1 MPQETAR
8 SPLWAM
14 GAGILFVAA
23 LLAVLFYLDADDQVR
38 ELLRWFEL
46 QGAWAAVLFIVVMV
60 GVVVLL
66 LPGVL
71 FTTGAGF
78 VFGVLEG
85 SLYIV
90 LGTTLGAVV
99 AFLISRHTFG
109 ERARNFVLSHRRLH
123 LVQEELRSTGWK
135 IVLLTRLVP
144 FFPSKLANYFFG
156 LTPVRLSHFTFGSLF
171 GFIPFSVHNV
181 YLGSIAADLATLGT
195 GDMSRSPFQWL
206 VYMVG
211 FIATVIAVIYLNR
224 IARRALARYSES
236 DTADASQEQ
245 VSR

>member
-8 SPLWAM
+8 SPLWAI

-85 SLYIV
+85 SIYIV
-90 LGTTLGAVV
+90 LGTTLGAVM
-99 AFLISRHTFG
+99 AFLIARHGFG
-109 ERARNFVLSHRRLH
+109 DRAKHFVLSRSRLH
-123 LVQEELRSTGWK
+123 MVGKEMHSEGWK

-156 LTPVRLSHFTFGSLF
+156 LTPVRLGHFTLGSLL

-195 GDMSRSPFQWL
+195 GGMSRSPFQWL
-206 VYMVG
+206 VYLVG
-211 FIATVIAVIYLNR
+211 FLATVIAVIYLNR
-224 IARRALARYSES
+224 IARRGLARYTESNTHDAVQSEV
-236 DTADASQEQ
+236 AQ
-245 VSR
+245 